1 MQAGCFEREQAKG
14 WEKHKQVVGKR
25 VSSRIGKGVKGMEL
39 MERMWR
45 VFFFLRSFPSVFIL
59 VRRDGKIPRD
69 FENLL

>member
-25 VSSRIGKGVKGMEL
+25 VSSRIGKGVRGMEL

-45 VFFFLRSFPSVFIL
+45 VFFFSSFVPICIHISSS
-59 VRRDGKIPRD
+59 RW
-69 FENLL
+69 ENSP